1 MTMECR
7 LCKSKNLEVLI
18 DLGALPIA
26 HRMLRDPDETEE
38 TFPLALHI
46 CNDCG
51 LGQIVEP
58 IDPAV
63 LYNGFNF
70 NFSSWKPE
78 PHLDDE
84 LDLIIEGGVPERVVE
99 IGCNDGLF
107 LHSLRERGVTTV
119 VGIEPNPVPGATARE
134 RGLTVFTSMID
145 PGVCDDAIDAAGGKF
160 DFVVSRQVL
169 EHVLDLDNFLQCADR
184 MLCETGQLF
193 IDVPDF
199 EHSLASGDCSMI
211 WEEHVSYFTESSLL
225 HLFARHGFVPEV
237 VRRYD
242 FSGGTIAVRAR
253 RGVPAPVTTTVIPGG
268 AEQFD
273 RSVKHYRERLAA
285 SLSTARRAGMQ
296 VVLYGTGCRACTVV
310 NGLDLGGLI
319 DFAVDDQPERQGLF
333 MPGSRL
339 AIRPTDTL
347 VGDGAPFICLLAVNN
362 ENEDKVTEK
371 IRTLAG
377 SRAIC
382 ATILGPKD
390 LLQVASTIE
399 QVCTTADV
407 GA

>member
-1 MTMECR
+1 MECR

-18 DLGALPIA
+18 DLGELPIA

-38 TFPLALHI
+38 SFPLALHI

-58 IDPAV
+58 INPAV

-107 LHSLRERGVTTV
+107 LHSLRERGVTTA
-119 VGIEPNPVPGATARE
+119 VGIEPNPVPGAAARE
-134 RGLTVFTSMID
+134 RGLTVFSSMIG
-145 PGVCDDAIDAAGGKF
+145 PEVCDDAVGAAGGKF

-184 MLCETGQLF
+184 MLNETGRLF

-199 EHSLASGDCSMI
+199 EHSLANGECSMI

-225 HLFARHGFVPEV
+225 NLFARHGFVPEV
-237 VRRYD
+237 IRRYD

-253 RGVPAPVTTTVIPGG
+253 RGDHGPTTTAMPRG
-268 AEQFD
+268 AEQFGKSVMD
-273 RSVKHYRERLAA
+273 YRSRLVAA
-285 SLSTARRAGMQ
+285 LDAAHGAGMQ

-310 NGLDLGGLI
+310 NGLDLGELI

-333 MPGSRL
+333 MPGSRII
-339 AIRPTDTL
+339 IRSSDTL
-347 VGDGAPFICLLAVNN
+347 AGDGAPFVCLLAVNN

-371 IRTLAG
+371 VRALVG

-382 ATILGPKD
+382 ATLLGPKD
-390 LLQVASTIE
+390 LLQAVSTIE
-399 QVCTTADV
+399 QACAAADTD
-407 GA
+407 A